1 MSVADQCGLRVHS
14 SCPPPFQRAVSLHRQ
29 VRPAADV
36 DENDVLAGDLMVA
49 SLHQHVRPAIQAAE
63 GLQAE
68 GARPGDQ
75 PVIDALPL
83 VP

>member
-1 MSVADQCGLRVHS
+1 MSVADQCAAGDL
-14 SCPPPFQRAVSLHRQ
+14 RAVSLHRHVRPAADMSGNDALAGDLGAASLHRQ
-29 VRPAADV
+29 VRPA
-36 DENDVLAGDLMVA
+36 
-49 SLHQHVRPAIQAAE
+49 IQAAK
-63 GLQAE
+63 GLEAE

>member
-1 MSVADQCGLRVHS
+1 MTVADQCLAGDLG
-14 SCPPPFQRAVSLHRQ
+14 AASLHRQ

-36 DENDVLAGDLMVA
+36 YENDVFAGDLRAA
-49 SLHQHVRPAIQAAE
+49 SLHQHVSPAIQAAK

>member
-1 MSVADQCGLRVHS
+1 MSVADQCLAGDL
-14 SCPPPFQRAVSLHRQ
+14 RAVSLHRQ

-36 DENDVLAGDLMVA
+36 DENDVLAGDFRAV
-49 SLHQHVRPAIQAAE
+49 SLHRQVSPALQAAE
-63 GLQAE
+63 GLEAE

>member
-1 MSVADQCGLRVHS
+1 MSVADQCAGGD
-14 SCPPPFQRAVSLHRQ
+14 FRAVSLHKH
-29 VRPAADV
+29 VCPAAYV
-36 DENDVLAGDLMVA
+36 DENDALAGDLRAA
-49 SLHQHVRPAIQAAE
+49 SLHQHARPAIQAAK
-63 GLQAE
+63 GLEAE

>member
-1 MSVADQCGLRVHS
+1 MTVADQCAAGD
-14 SCPPPFQRAVSLHRQ
+14 FRAASLHRQ
-29 VRPAADV
+29 VRPDADV
-36 DENDVLAGDLMVA
+36 DENDVLSGDFRAA
-49 SLHQHVRPAIQAAE
+49 SLHQHVSPAIQAAK

-68 GARPGDQ
+68 CARPGDQ

>member
-1 MSVADQCGLRVHS
+1 MSVADQCAGGDLM
-14 SCPPPFQRAVSLHRQ
+14 AASLHRQ
-29 VRPAADV
+29 VRTAADV
-36 DENDVLAGDLMVA
+36 DENDVLAGDLRAV
-49 SLHQHVRPAIQAAE
+49 SLHRQVRPAFQAAE

-68 GARPGDQ
+68 CARPGYQ

>member
-1 MSVADQCGLRVHS
+1 MTVADQCLAGDLG
-14 SCPPPFQRAVSLHRQ
+14 AASLHRQ

-36 DENDVLAGDLMVA
+36 YENDVFAGDLGAV
-49 SLHQHVRPAIQAAE
+49 SLHQQVRPAFQAAE
-63 GLQAE
+63 GLKAE